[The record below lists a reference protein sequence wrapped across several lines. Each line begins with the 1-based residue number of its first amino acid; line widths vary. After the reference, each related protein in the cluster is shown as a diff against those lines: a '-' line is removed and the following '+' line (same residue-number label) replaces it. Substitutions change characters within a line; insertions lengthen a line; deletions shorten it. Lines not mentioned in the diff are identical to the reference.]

1 MIDWWKEEV
10 KWISILPRSAIWKL
24 YLRKACR
31 PKSVGPAL
39 IASKA
44 ACRSWR
50 KEATSRSTSGTLSGA
65 KWDIRLLNERWYSL
79 LSLPELTTPCTG
91 MANIALI
98 PCLKTLLLHVTVF
111 QENFLVPGSFSAVCC
126 CLCRESRSEE
136 WMMISL
142 LLFIILIVR
151 SSVIYLWSIQLVF
164 YLDRTIERYR
174 NLLLLVTSLKL
185 ESRKI
190 HFRWGS

>member
-98 PCLKTLLLHVTVF
+98 PCLKTLLLHAAAY
-111 QENFLVPGSFSAVCC
+111 QENFLVPGSFSADV
-126 CLCRESRSEE
+126 LVENLGVRVRVKNLMNDFSSLTYFYLHYE
-136 WMMISL
+136 ISL
-142 LLFIILIVR
+142 LQCFLEIH
-151 SSVIYLWSIQLVF
+151 
-164 YLDRTIERYR
+164 ERYD
-174 NLLLLVTSLKL
+174 TYD
-185 ESRKI
+185 I
-190 HFRWGS
+190 

>member
-98 PCLKTLLLHVTVF
+98 PCLKTLLLHAAAY
-111 QENFLVPGSFSAVCC
+111 QENFLVPGSFSADVLVENLGVRVKNEWFLFS
-126 CLCRESRSEE
+126 CLFSTHYITSFGN
-136 WMMISL
+136 S
-142 LLFIILIVR
+142 
-151 SSVIYLWSIQLVF
+151 WSIR
-164 YLDRTIERYR
+164 YTNWIWERSFTLSKSF
-174 NLLLLVTSLKL
+174 NCL
-185 ESRKI
+185 
-190 HFRWGS
+190 